1 MIDHER
7 AMLLYLQLADVSR
20 RKQQTGGRDKFLVL
34 AGVEALRAGWPDVA
48 ELCRTAVVED
58 APRHLLGQYE
68 TFADALR
75 DADFQPFVRRM
86 ERFCP
91 FEQAEALLEG
101 LGLPTTHDFAENETA
116 GKKARSLLE
125 GK

>member
-34 AGVEALRAGWPDVA
+34 AGIEALRGGWPDVA
-48 ELCRTAVVED
+48 ELCRAAVVED
-58 APRHLLGQYE
+58 APRHLLGHYD
-68 TFADALR
+68 TFADAMR

-91 FEQAEALLEG
+91 FEQAESLLEG
-101 LGLPTTHDFAENETA
+101 LGLPTSHEFAEDETV
-116 GKKARSLLE
+116 GARARLLLDRT
-125 GK
+125 